1 MEYTLYLE
9 FQFLEIKR
17 PQQNN
22 VKSRKNYFVET
33 YLLNLLKN
41 CVLIL
46 QFLKIFLFTFVF
58 HYKHITKLQTK
69 IHGRQTTFKC
79 KGAETFKK
87 DLAL

>member
-17 PQQNN
+17 PKQNS

-46 QFLKIFLFTFVF
+46 QFLKIFLFTFMF
-58 HYKHITKLQTK
+58 STTSILLSYKQKYTAD
-69 IHGRQTTFKC
+69 RQLSSARGPRHLKRT
-79 KGAETFKK
+79 
-87 DLAL
+87 